1 MCFVQYLIVSEGREI
16 LVPITVLTLESSL
29 FLLLLF
35 FFFFWNL
42 KKKFIEDLKNNSYK
56 IDFSIKLQLHDAL
69 RLSC

>member
-1 MCFVQYLIVSEGREI
+1 MNRQFTKDKHKW
-16 LVPITVLTLESSL
+16 PITI
-29 FLLLLF
+29 
-35 FFFFWNL
+35 FFWNL